1 MALRA
6 VQGFNNG
13 SMPAASPWRSM
24 AAPFNGTSCRSKVQ
38 LVNSASLHF
47 LSSLG
52 IAQAS
57 LALHSLLRKLLIV
70 HC

>member
-1 MALRA
+1 
-6 VQGFNNG
+6 
-13 SMPAASPWRSM
+13 MPAAFALAFKSSK
-24 AAPFNGTSCRSKVQ
+24 ATQFNASGVPMVQ